1 MNTELW
7 NTNGEG
13 GFLSTFPLLF
23 RILLAT
29 CPSKDMA
36 VLARFTA
43 GLMTLSKSLSLLH
56 P

>member
-1 MNTELW
+1 MNMAVW
-7 NTNGEG
+7 NKNGEG

-29 CPSKDMA
+29 CLSKDMG
-36 VLARFTA
+36 FSTFSA
-43 GLMTLSKSLSLLH
+43 GVMTLSKSLSLSH